1 MATYEDAGEA
11 KFLENIFTG
20 RSGQLENTVFVM
32 LAPDGKKPLSQAG
45 RGPQMAFRSPQL
57 MTREMKKLAKRYPPQ
72 DVSGAPLLPQMKNF
86 RLGLNVA
93 ECDARPLVV
102 CLATDEAEMKAMQDK
117 LSPLS
122 FSDELCGRFNYAS
135 VNDPEELKTIT
146 GDKPANGFLV
156 ISPGEFGTAG
166 AIQFTLA
173 AAAPAAE
180 ISKQLN
186 AFADQFQ
193 RRDKEH
199 RKHVRKGQ
207 QNNVDWQTEIPV
219 TDPMSN
225 AAKERA
231 SGQSKGKRGGRR
243 GKGKR
248 RDR

>member
-1 MATYEDAGEA
+1 MATYEDAEEA

-20 RSGQLENTVFVM
+20 RSGQLENTVFVL
-32 LAPDGKKPLSQAG
+32 LAPDGKKQLSRAG

-57 MTREMKKLAKRYPPQ
+57 MAREMKNLAKQFPTKEAVGTPC
-72 DVSGAPLLPQMKNF
+72 LPQMKNF

-102 CLATDEAEMKAMQDK
+102 CLATDKTEMEAMQNK
-117 LSPLS
+117 LSPIS
-122 FSDELCGRFNYAS
+122 FSNELCGRFNYAS
-135 VNDPEELKTIT
+135 VNDPEELKTIA
-146 GDKPANGFLV
+146 GDKPESGYLV
-156 ISPGEFGTAG
+156 VTPGEFGTDG
-166 AIQFTLA
+166 DIQVTLA
-173 AAAPAAE
+173 ADASAAE

-186 AFADQFQ
+186 TFADQFQ

-199 RKHVRKGQ
+199 RSHVRKGQ

-231 SGQSKGKRGGRR
+231 SGKSKGKRGSRR

-248 RDR
+248 RER